1 MTTET
6 QPTVAQPL
14 HGVDVSSK
22 DSADAVLRRVKGIMQ
37 RTLEQSSWH
46 VLQTIASTHLNNHG
60 RCVRAQIA
68 LRAAHLLEVPVA
80 DSVHFSAACELVHNA
95 SLVHDDI
102 QDGDRVRRGQPTLW
116 VQYGVQ
122 QAITAGDLMLML
134 PTLAL
139 DSAPYSDELKW
150 KLSRC
155 IARRS
160 AATACGQALEH
171 TLSEAS
177 FATRTEYEQAAMGK
191 TGQFFAMPVEGAVIL
206 AGHPDVAEAI
216 GDVAMDLGILFQL
229 KDDLIDFY
237 GNKKKRLP
245 GSDLRE
251 GKINALFVCHF
262 ELAPKDIT
270 VLQEVLQNRDASLS
284 EQTVG
289 EWGTR
294 LIESG
299 AFDRVIEWG
308 SQLIERMESNAHLS
322 TMPKLRDYL
331 LQTSKV
337 MLNDAAALRPDNTDS
352 PHEPLATEYINEP
365 AT

>member
-1 MTTET
+1 MTTDT
-6 QPTVAQPL
+6 QPTDAQL
-14 HGVDVSSK
+14 LRGIDASS
-22 DSADAVLRRVKGIMQ
+22 DDARDLVLRRVKEIMQ
-37 RTLEQSSWH
+37 HTLEQSSWH
-46 VLQTIASTHLNNHG
+46 VLQNIAATHLDNHG

-68 LRAAHLLEVPVA
+68 LRAAQLLDVSVTN
-80 DSVHFSAACELVHNA
+80 SVHFAAACELVHNA

-116 VQYGVQ
+116 VQYGVP

-139 DSAPYSDELKW
+139 DNAPYSDEFKW

-160 AATACGQALEH
+160 AATACGQALEQ

-206 AGHPDVAEAI
+206 AGHPDLAEAI
-216 GDVAMDLGILFQL
+216 GDVAKDLGIRFQL

-270 VLQEVLQNRDASLS
+270 VLQQVLQNRDAVLS
-284 EQTVG
+284 EQTVD

-299 AFDRVIEWG
+299 AFDRVIQWG
-308 SQLIERMESNAHLS
+308 SQLITRMETNPNLA

-331 LQTSKV
+331 IQTSQV
-337 MLNDAAALRPDNTDS
+337 MLSDAAALRPDMTDHTNELLLS
-352 PHEPLATEYINEP
+352 EYINES